1 MVVMVLFELIL
12 TYVHVTVVMTALV
25 VFVAL
30 CGCITVLKIA
40 DGLLRLGH
48 FLLMLLRR
56 DIHD

>member
-30 CGCITVLKIA
+30 RGCITVLKIA
-40 DGLLRLGH
+40 DGLLRLSH

>member
-30 CGCITVLKIA
+30 RGCITVLKIA
-40 DGLLRLGH
+40 DGLLRLSH

-56 DIHD
+56 DVHD

>member
-12 TYVHVTVVMTALV
+12 TYVHITVVMTALV

-30 CGCITVLKIA
+30 RGCITVLKIA
-40 DGLLRLGH
+40 DGLLRLSH